1 MIRQFV
7 TNAISKAIC
16 SECSE
21 LHELLSYTGANAI
34 PALARSFAKSH
45 KKYELKQE
53 HFEGFAEALVD
64 TIQVRLGK
72 FGTIELI
79 KIWREVTQ
87 DMIKVMRKELKKAQ
101 GQS

>member
-7 TNAISKAIC
+7 TNSINAS
-16 SECSE
+16 
-21 LHELLSYTGANAI
+21 AI
-34 PALARSFAKSH
+34 PILARSFAKSH
-45 KKYELKQE
+45 KKYQLKQE

-79 KIWREVTQ
+79 KIWREVTKE
-87 DMIKVMRKELKKAQ
+87 MIKVMRKELKKAQ
-101 GQS
+101 GP